1 MAALARRRMSAEM
14 SAAMSAQPDAP
25 VVPTPPPAPPARRE
39 PQPLRPV
46 TVQMTMYFSPEG
58 YLHHTRCRTRLHFR
72 GVRAQIESDFFCL
85 TCCEHVAVPH
95 FAITQIPVETADSDR
110 PATPTA
116 VVRLLRNDVERRS
129 SAG

>member
-1 MAALARRRMSAEM
+1 MAALARRRT
-14 SAAMSAQPDAP
+14 PDETDSTVA
-25 VVPTPPPAPPARRE
+25 PTPPAPRE
-39 PQPLRPV
+39 PQPLRPA

-58 YLHHTRCRTRLHFR
+58 LLHHTRCRSRLHFR

-95 FAITQIPVETADSDR
+95 FAITQIPVEAAESDR
-110 PATPTA
+110 PAAPA
-116 VVRLLRNDVERRS
+116 PVVRLLRNDVEKRS